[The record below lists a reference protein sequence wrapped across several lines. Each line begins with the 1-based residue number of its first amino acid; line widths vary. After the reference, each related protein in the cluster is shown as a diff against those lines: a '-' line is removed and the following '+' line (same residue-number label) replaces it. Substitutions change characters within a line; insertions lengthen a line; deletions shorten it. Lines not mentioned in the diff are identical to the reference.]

1 MVLGLVGSV
10 VGSCIFWALGVSAGA
25 GLVAFVRA
33 VIVVVVQCKAWAYA

>member
-10 VGSCIFWALGVSAGA
+10 VGSSIFWALGVSAGA

-33 VIVVVVQCKAWAYA
+33 VIVVVVQCKAWAHA